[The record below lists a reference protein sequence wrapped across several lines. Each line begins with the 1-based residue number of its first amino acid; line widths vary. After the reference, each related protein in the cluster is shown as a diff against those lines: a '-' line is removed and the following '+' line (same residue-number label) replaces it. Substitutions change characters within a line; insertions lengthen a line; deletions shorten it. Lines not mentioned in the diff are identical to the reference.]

1 MRALHLVVSRRP
13 SVRRGAPVFAGTS
26 VPVRALIDHLDRGG
40 DLEQFLARHDSVA
53 RDQALAACALGLE
66 ALLEAIPL
74 DASPPQRSL
83 LPRTDRDGV
92 IQNAEELEAA
102 QVVGR
107 RVRCPGCRDLVFQSW
122 PGGWDSHAATRCRG
136 LAGADERARKAEF
149 KRRFSSL
156 FR

>member
-1 MRALHLVVSRRP
+1 MRALHLVVSRTP
-13 SVRRGAPVFAGTS
+13 SVRRGAPVFAGTT

-40 DLEQFLARHDSVA
+40 DLEQFLARHDAA
-53 RDQALAACALGLE
+53 RDQVLAACALGLE
-66 ALLEAIPL
+66 ALLETIPL
-74 DASPPQRSL
+74 DSSPPQRSL
-83 LPRTDRDGV
+83 LPRTDQDGV

-107 RVRCPGCRDLVFQSW
+107 RVRCPGCRGLVFQSW

-136 LAGADERARKAEF
+136 LVGIDERARKAEF